1 MRRPS
6 PYGEA
11 ITLERYWEIE
21 PTLRR
26 PLTDS
31 PIGAH
36 SYARRK
42 NDARSS
48 RLIAQHGPPPPSR
61 RPKEAVA

>member
-6 PYGEA
+6 PYGTA
-11 ITLERYWEIE
+11 LTIDDYRAIE

-31 PIGAH
+31 PIGTH

-48 RLIAQHGPPPPSR
+48 RLIARHGPPPPSR
-61 RPKEAVA
+61 RPKETA